1 MFTFIHLIINLIKIK
16 IIKTFHLALIDSVF
30 LSDTGCIH
38 NALVHIGKIFCKPL
52 LKMTETL
59 KYQR

>member
-1 MFTFIHLIINLIKIK
+1 MFTFIHLIINLNKIK
-16 IIKTFHLALIDSVF
+16 IINTFHPALIDSVF